1 MLVNPLYLHFYWI
14 LVNNRS
20 YVHNDCW
27 PTKNRRKN
35 PIINIV
41 LNIRQALIYIG
52 EKIMFSNP
60 KISSISP
67 LIILLIL
74 FTLLSLG
81 ILFPIITLILLGA
94 MIAYIVRPLAHKIQP
109 LVRFETLAILLSMAI
124 LATPIAIIIY
134 FMVDQILLIATNIL
148 GSLPSS
154 TNSTSTAVNSTVV
167 NANVQNLGPLDNIAN
182 KFIDEIGQMIAQF
195 ITWLAG
201 QIVATIAY
209 IPSLFTDIIILLFS
223 IFYFAKDGDKFAA
236 FLKNIFPKDKTFNK
250 LYGQVDD
257 ILKSIMIVNVI
268 TALILGLL
276 SVILYYILGYPYVLL
291 LGIITALSEFVPVV
305 GPWLVYGTLGIFDI
319 LTGNYI
325 RGFIVIIVGWL
336 IDTLVDLYI
345 RPRLA
350 GELAE
355 VHPLAFLVGF
365 IFGAIT
371 LGVPGLFV
379 GPLIVGITY
388 VLYFAYRDEKLNK
401 KNDL

>member
-1 MLVNPLYLHFYWI
+1 MIVGPPKIEEKSHHKYNFKYQTSPNII
-14 LVNNRS
+14 LV
-20 YVHNDCW
+20 
-27 PTKNRRKN
+27 
-35 PIINIV
+35 
-41 LNIRQALIYIG
+41 
-52 EKIMFSNP
+52 KIMFSNP

-81 ILFPIITLILLGA
+81 ILFPIISLILLGA

-109 LVRFETLAILLSMAI
+109 LVRFESLAILLSMAI

-134 FMVDQILLIATNIL
+134 FTVDQILLIATNIL

-167 NANVQNLGPLDNIAN
+167 NANVENLGPLDNIAN

-223 IFYFAKDGDKFAA
+223 IFYFAKDGDRFAA

-401 KNDL
+401 KNEDL

>member
-1 MLVNPLYLHFYWI
+1 
-14 LVNNRS
+14 
-20 YVHNDCW
+20 
-27 PTKNRRKN
+27 
-35 PIINIV
+35 
-41 LNIRQALIYIG
+41 
-52 EKIMFSNP
+52 MFSNP

-67 LIILLIL
+67 LIILIIL

-134 FMVDQILLIATNIL
+134 FTVDQILLIATNIL

-201 QIVATIAY
+201 QIIATIAY

-268 TALILGLL
+268 TAVILGLL

-401 KNDL
+401 KNEDL

>member
-1 MLVNPLYLHFYWI
+1 
-14 LVNNRS
+14 
-20 YVHNDCW
+20 
-27 PTKNRRKN
+27 
-35 PIINIV
+35 
-41 LNIRQALIYIG
+41 
-52 EKIMFSNP
+52 MFSNL

-81 ILFPIITLILLGA
+81 ILFPIISLILLGA
-94 MIAYIVRPLAHKIQP
+94 MIAYIVRPLAQKIQP
-109 LVRFETLAILLSMAI
+109 LVKFETLAILLSMAI

-134 FMVDQILLIATNIL
+134 FTVDQILLIATTTL
-148 GSLPSS
+148 GSLPSP

-167 NANVQNLGPLDNIAN
+167 NANVQNLGPLNNIAD

-195 ITWLAG
+195 ISWLAG
-201 QIVATIAY
+201 QIIATFAY

-223 IFYFAKDGDKFAA
+223 IFYFAKDGDRFVA
-236 FLKNIFPKDKTFNK
+236 FLKNILPKNDSFNK
-250 LYGQVDD
+250 LYEQVDG
-257 ILKSIMIVNVI
+257 ILKSIMIVNVV
-268 TALILGLL
+268 TAVILGVL
-276 SVILYYILGYPYVLL
+276 SVILYYLLGYPYFLL
-291 LGIITALSEFVPVV
+291 LGIITAISEFIPVV
-305 GPWLVYGTLGIFDI
+305 GPWLVYGTLGVFDI

-325 RGFIVIIVGWL
+325 RGVAVIIFGWL
-336 IDTLVDLYI
+336 IDTLVDLYL

-350 GELAE
+350 GKLAE

-388 VLYFAYRDEKLNK
+388 VLYHAYRDEKAKQTQNP
-401 KNDL
+401 

>member
-1 MLVNPLYLHFYWI
+1 MAFNYWI
-14 LVNNRS
+14 FNVIPKRLKTNLK
-20 YVHNDCW
+20 DCRG
-27 PTKNRRKN
+27 KK
-35 PIINIV
+35 
-41 LNIRQALIYIG
+41 
-52 EKIMFSNP
+52 MFSNL

-67 LIILLIL
+67 LIILLVL

-81 ILFPIITLILLGA
+81 ILFPIISLILLGA
-94 MIAYIVRPLAHKIQP
+94 MIAYIVRPLAQKIQS
-109 LVRFETLAILLSMAI
+109 LVRFETLAILISMAI

-134 FMVDQILLIATNIL
+134 FTMDQILLIATDIL

-167 NANVQNLGPLDNIAN
+167 NANVQNLGPLDNIAS
-182 KFIDEIGQMIAQF
+182 KFIDQIGQMIAQF

-201 QIVATIAY
+201 QIIATITY

-223 IFYFAKDGDKFAA
+223 IFYFAKDGDRFVG
-236 FLKNIFPKDKTFNK
+236 FIKNILPKDDTFNK
-250 LYGQVDD
+250 LYEQVND

-268 TALILGLL
+268 TAVILGVL

-291 LGIITALSEFVPVV
+291 LGIITAISEFIPVV

-325 RGFIVIIVGWL
+325 RGVLVIIFGWL
-336 IDTLVDLYI
+336 IDTLVDLYL

-350 GELAE
+350 GQLAE

-365 IFGAIT
+365 IFGAII

-388 VLYFAYRDEKLNK
+388 VLYHAYRDEKAKQTQNQ
-401 KNDL
+401 